1 LISLDNTGI
10 MSSKQ
15 IMEELIPTIPLIRT
29 KLHRPPVTADH
40 MHRPQLL
47 ERLERN
53 LQRPLSLISAPAG
66 YGKSTLVSCWLDASD
81 IPGAWVSLDENDND
95 LRMFLAYL
103 TASVQTI
110 FPAAVRETRAMLN
123 GAALPPVTVLARS
136 LINELDQIDKTFIL
150 VLDDYHFIGE
160 KAVHGLIYE
169 LLNNPPAMMHL
180 VLATRR
186 DPPLP
191 LSTLRAKSRM
201 AEIRVQELRF
211 SSAETAEF
219 LQRVLKTP
227 VDETTAAVMEER
239 TEGWVTGLRLA
250 ALSLRDRL
258 DMDRILTDLPEDNRY
273 VMDYIVREIIS
284 QQSPDMQEFLLTT
297 SILERF
303 CAPLCD
309 AICPPG
315 AEPGTCVITGQEFLK
330 SLEQSNLFVVPLDDQ
345 DRWFRYHH
353 LFQQLLKRQLKR
365 RFSSEYIEAIH
376 KRASTWCTE
385 NGLIEEALHHALEGG
400 DSAGAVQ
407 IVAQHR
413 HELMNQ
419 EQWHRLPRLLSLIS
433 HDTFEN
439 NPDLLMVESW
449 TLWNQMRL
457 TEMGDVLDLIEP
469 LLAAMPTGSTT
480 AKELQG
486 ELDALRSVQ
495 YFLGAPCDGPRALA
509 HAQQAIQ
516 RIPRQRHSQRGFA
529 IIILAMSYQMA
540 GDLESAYSVVFDAMS
555 EKEAH
560 RTTFHTRLLITLG
573 FIYWVE
579 ADLIKLQQTADQQLK
594 LGQEFNLPE
603 SIGIARYFLGISHYC
618 HNELTSAERK
628 LAVVV
633 KDINIGNIFNFA
645 HSAFTLALTY
655 QAQGRTSE
663 ALDLTELVVSHSLG
677 TNNAP
682 LLQMAHAFQAEL
694 ALRQGNMAEASHW
707 MKTYEPEPF
716 RAAHRFYVPQLTLAK
731 VLLAQGTIES
741 QRKVADLLAGLHD
754 FFTSIHNTR
763 FLIDVLA
770 LQALLYDARGDE
782 AEALSVLEYAIKL
795 ARPGGFIRP
804 FLDLGP
810 KMAGLLNRL
819 AKQNIAVKYI
829 GQILAAFSNDG
840 IGAVPDT
847 SEDQIIHPSAVS
859 PQPWDEALT
868 NREIEILALLAQR
881 LRNKEIA
888 EKLFISPETVKRHT
902 INIYQ
907 KLNVNKRQQAVAKA
921 YRLGVLSQR

>member
-1 LISLDNTGI
+1 
-10 MSSKQ
+10 MY
-15 IMEELIPTIPLIRT
+15 RR
-29 KLHRPPVTADH
+29 RPVMAK
-40 MHRPQLL
+40 
-47 ERLERN
+47 
-53 LQRPLSLISAPAG
+53 A
-66 YGKSTLVSCWLDASD
+66 TLVSCWLEASD
-81 IPGAWVSLDENDND
+81 TPGAWVSLDENDND
-95 LRMFLAYL
+95 LRMFLAYF

-110 FPAAVRETRAMLN
+110 FPTAVRKTRAMLN
-123 GAALPPVTVLARS
+123 GAALPPLTVLARS
-136 LINELDQIDKTFIL
+136 LINELDQIDRDFIL

-160 KAVHGLIYE
+160 KAVHDLIYK
-169 LLNNPPAMMHL
+169 LLNNPPASMHL

-191 LSTLRAKSRM
+191 ISTLRARSRM
-201 AEIRVQELRF
+201 TEIRVQELRF
-211 SSAETAEF
+211 SSTETAAF

-250 ALSLRDRL
+250 ALSLRHRSDLDRVL
-258 DMDRILTDLPEDNRY
+258 ADLPEDNRY

-315 AEPGTCVITGQEFLK
+315 AEPDTCVITGQEFLK

-345 DRWFRYHH
+345 HQWFHYHH
-353 LFQQLLKRQLKR
+353 LFQQILKHQLKR
-365 RFSSEYIEAIH
+365 RCSSEYIEALH
-376 KRASTWCTE
+376 KRASAWFSE

-400 DSAGAVQ
+400 DSADAVQ

-419 EQWHRLPRLLSLIS
+419 EQWHRLRRLLSLIS
-433 HDTFEN
+433 RDAYEK
-439 NPDLLMVESW
+439 NPDLLIVESW

-457 TEMGDVLDLIEP
+457 SEMGDMLDPVES
-469 LLAAMPTGSTT
+469 LLTAMPTESVT

-486 ELDALRSVQ
+486 EVDALRSVQ
-495 YFLGAPCDGPRALA
+495 YLLGAPCDGPRALA

-516 RIPRQRHSQRGFA
+516 KIPHQRHNQRGVA
-529 IIILAMSYQMA
+529 TIMLAMSYQMA
-540 GDLESAYSVVFDAMS
+540 GDIESAYSVVFDAMR
-555 EKEAH
+555 EKEGH
-560 RTTFHTRLLITLG
+560 RTTFHTRLLMTLG

-579 ADLIKLQQTADQQLK
+579 ADLIRLQQTADQQLK
-594 LGQEFNLPE
+594 LGQKLDLSE
-603 SIGIARYFLGISHYC
+603 SVGIARYFLGVCHYC
-618 HNELTSAERK
+618 RNELTAVERK
-628 LAVVV
+628 LVAVV
-633 KDINIGNIFNFA
+633 KDIKIGNIFNFA

-663 ALDLTELVVSHSLG
+663 ALDLTELVVSYSLD

-682 LLQMAHAFQAEL
+682 LLKMAHAFQAEL
-694 ALRQGNMAEASHW
+694 ALRQGNMAEAIHW
-707 MKTYEPEPF
+707 VKAYEPEPF
-716 RAAHRFYVPQLTLAK
+716 RAAHLFYVPQLTLGK
-731 VLLAQGTIES
+731 VLLSQGTIES
-741 QRKVADLLAGLHD
+741 QRKAVDLLAGLYD

-770 LQALLYDARGDE
+770 LQALLYDGRGDE

-810 KMAGLLNRL
+810 KMAALLHRL
-819 AKQNIAVKYI
+819 AEQNIAVKYV
-829 GQILAAFSNDG
+829 GQLLAAFSNDG
-840 IGAVPDT
+840 IEEL
-847 SEDQIIHPSAVS
+847 SEPTGDQGIHPSSVS
-859 PQPWDEALT
+859 TQPWNEVLT
-868 NREIEILALLAQR
+868 TRELEVLILLAQR
-881 LRNKEIA
+881 LSNKEIG
-888 EKLFISPETVKRHT
+888 EKLFISPDTVKRHT
-902 INIYQ
+902 VNIYS
-907 KLNVNKRQQAVAKA
+907 KINVHTRQEAVAKA
-921 YRLGVLSQR
+921 RDMGILSHKR

>member
-1 LISLDNTGI
+1 MAGET
-10 MSSKQ
+10 
-15 IMEELIPTIPLIRT
+15 TPLPIIRT
-29 KLHRPPVTADH
+29 KLHRPSVAGDH
-40 MHRPQLL
+40 VHRAHLL
-47 ERLERN
+47 DRLNEHIY
-53 LQRPLSLISAPAG
+53 RPLTLVSAPAG
-66 YGKSTLVSCWLDASD
+66 YGKSTLASCWLEASD

-95 LRMFLAYL
+95 LRIFLAYL

-169 LLNNPPAMMHL
+169 LLNNPPASMHL

-191 LSTLRAKSRM
+191 LSTLRARSRM
-201 AEIRVQELRF
+201 TEIRVQELRF
-211 SSAETAEF
+211 SSAETAAF

-250 ALSLRDRL
+250 ALSLRHRSNL
-258 DMDRILTDLPEDNRY
+258 DHILAGLPEDNRY

-315 AEPGTCVITGQEFLK
+315 AEPETCAITGQEFLK
-330 SLEQSNLFVVPLDDQ
+330 SLKQSNLFVVPQDDQ

-376 KRASTWCTE
+376 KRASTWLTD

-439 NPDLLMVESW
+439 DPDLLMVESW

-457 TEMGDVLDLIEP
+457 TEMGDVLDRVEP
-469 LLAAMPTGSTT
+469 LLAAMPPESTT

-509 HAQQAIQ
+509 YAQQAIQ

-529 IIILAMSYQMA
+529 IIMLAMSYQMA

-579 ADLIKLQQTADQQLK
+579 ADLIRLQQTADQQLK
-594 LGQEFNLPE
+594 LGQELNLSE
-603 SIGIARYFLGISHYC
+603 SIDIARYSLGISHYC

-628 LAVVV
+628 LAAVV
-633 KDINIGNIFNFA
+633 KDMNIGNIFNFA

-663 ALDLTELVVSHSLG
+663 ALDLTELVVSHSLD

-741 QRKVADLLAGLHD
+741 QRQAADLLAGLHD

-770 LQALLYDARGDE
+770 LQALAYDTLGDE
-782 AEALSVLEYAIKL
+782 PKALSALGKSITL
-795 ARPGGFIRP
+795 AEPGGFIRL
-804 FLDLGP
+804 FVDLGP
-810 KMAGLLNRL
+810 QMADLLKQL
-819 AKQNIAVKYI
+819 IKQNVAVGYI
-829 GQILAAFSNDG
+829 GRILAAFKGDAHRAMQGESDRP
-840 IGAVPDT
+840 AT
-847 SEDQIIHPSAVS
+847 HPPPLST
-859 PQPWDEALT
+859 QPLVEPLT
-868 NREIEILALLAQR
+868 NRELEILNLLTQP
-881 LRNKEIA
+881 LQNKEIA
-888 EKLFISPETVKRHT
+888 AKLFISPETVKAHL
-902 INIYQ
+902 NHIYG
-907 KLNVNKRQQAVAKA
+907 KLGVTRRRQAVEKA
-921 YRLGVLSQR
+921 DALGILSHR